1 MVCWFMVI
9 VFSGH
14 WSSKSVGVFALL
26 QVLHGIRPL
35 YSSKG
40 QSCYQHSL
48 TEVLSILF
56 VPSGGHS
63 GQPVWVCLD
72 LAHRLNLIS
81 LLPDAANRATTVT

>member
-26 QVLHGIRPL
+26 QVLHEIRPL

-40 QSCYQHSL
+40 LSCYQHSL

-56 VPSGGHS
+56 VPPGGHS

-72 LAHRLNLIS
+72 LAHRLNLAIVF
-81 LLPDAANRATTVT
+81 LDATNRLATAT